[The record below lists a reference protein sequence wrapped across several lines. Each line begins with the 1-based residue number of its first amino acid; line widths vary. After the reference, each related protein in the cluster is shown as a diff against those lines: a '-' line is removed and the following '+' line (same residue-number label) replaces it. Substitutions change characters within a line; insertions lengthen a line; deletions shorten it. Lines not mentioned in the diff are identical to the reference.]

1 MPQTIVAVAIG
12 PNYRHVT
19 INALPLPDWVRK
31 YIKGFIDAFPP
42 NLGAGAA
49 DYVID
54 YRECP
59 TSDLGRYVFTPGL
72 IADYIICMSTPV
84 VRQAALKYPAT
95 NGTPII
101 GMVSDPSA
109 EVFYTQRNVCGVSAG
124 RSGDAASAYSHLL
137 DTVRPRLA
145 SAVVL
150 HDSNHS
156 PSVDSVKVIHAA
168 GHVPTIK
175 DVHTPAD
182 VQQAIAASAG
192 SGMLLLPVDWMF
204 GVAPQIIGWATGH
217 NVLDFWLVT
226 DWVQP
231 SPSASAFGGYGV
243 PQETSGSYLA
253 QQVDAIWNNDWPNPV
268 WLPVPQYERAWKASQ
283 TRALGAAK
291 NLNNNGPPNGPEVV
305 P

>member
-1 MPQTIVAVAIG
+1 
-12 PNYRHVT
+12 
-19 INALPLPDWVRK
+19 
-31 YIKGFIDAFPP
+31 
-42 NLGAGAA
+42 
-49 DYVID
+49 
-54 YRECP
+54 
-59 TSDLGRYVFTPGL
+59 
-72 IADYIICMSTPV
+72 
-84 VRQAALKYPAT
+84 
-95 NGTPII
+95 
-101 GMVSDPSA
+101 
-109 EVFYTQRNVCGVSAG
+109 
-124 RSGDAASAYSHLL
+124 
-137 DTVRPRLA
+137 
-145 SAVVL
+145 
-150 HDSNHS
+150 
-156 PSVDSVKVIHAA
+156 
-168 GHVPTIK
+168 
-175 DVHTPAD
+175 
-182 VQQAIAASAG
+182 
-192 SGMLLLPVDWMF
+192 MF